1 VSRRIPIAALVL
13 AAAAAASLLLATCG
27 GHAPAH
33 VARRARACTTTLT
46 PALSATAIAGAIA
59 SARDGANVCLAG
71 GSYPPLHILD
81 AVHRSYVTVEPAS
94 AATVTVAGIEVSDS
108 AYLRFQG
115 LHMSEGFNMR
125 DAATS
130 GASHDFQLIDNTFEE
145 PLYGVV
151 LYGGAVPIK
160 DVLIEGNYMHRVH
173 LLRPEVHGRCFAG
186 YAQGQDVTIFYA
198 EGVTI
203 ARNTFNEAAWHYLQG
218 GSAGPE
224 GVDVEHNLF
233 EGRVTLACSHLN
245 LWQIWNGG
253 EDDTFKDNTALGVG
267 VGANG
272 ERPQEAATDG
282 LIFENGPAAASCATS
297 MRDTVITNNLFVDA
311 ASSYELQIY
320 TTQGVTIEHNTV
332 VGSQYG
338 SGLLQARC
346 GPSSD
351 AVMTHNIDVENTR
364 ASPAFDFQC
373 AGSCVF
379 NYNVSDD
386 ASAGLFGAAHA
397 RTDWTPSWGSSS
409 WDRRT
414 EVAPAPGF
422 YVASG
427 LPFAAGYEGGG
438 GP

>member
-1 VSRRIPIAALVL
+1 MSRRIPISVLVL
-13 AAAAAASLLLATCG
+13 AAVAAGVQLAGRG
-27 GHAPAH
+27 GHAPAR
-33 VARRARACTTTLT
+33 VARRAHACTTTLT
-46 PALSATAIAGAIA
+46 PALSATAIAGAIVTA
-59 SARDGANVCLAG
+59 PDGADVCLAG
-71 GSYPPLHILD
+71 GSYPSLRILD

-94 AATVTVAGIEVSDS
+94 GATVTVAGIEVSDS
-108 AYLRFQG
+108 AHLRFQG
-115 LHMSEGFNMR
+115 LHMTEGFNMR
-125 DAATS
+125 DEATYV
-130 GASHDFQLIDNTFEE
+130 ASHDYQIIDNSFEE

-151 LYGGAVPIK
+151 LYGGAAPIR

-173 LLRPEVHGRCFAG
+173 LLHPHAHGACVAG

-203 ARNTFNEAAWHYLQG
+203 ARNTFDEAAWHYLQG

-253 EDDTFKDNTALGVG
+253 EDDTFKDNIAI
-267 VGANG
+267 GASAG
-272 ERPQEAATDG
+272 ATGGHSQEAATDG
-282 LIFENGPAAASCATS
+282 LIFENGQAAGSCAAR
-297 MRDTVITNNLFVDA
+297 MRDTVIENNLFVDA

-320 TTQGVTIEHNTV
+320 TTDGVTIEHNTV

-346 GPSSD
+346 GPSND

-373 AGSCVF
+373 AGSCLF
-379 NYNVSDD
+379 DDNVSDD

-397 RTDWTPSWGSSS
+397 RTDWTPSWVSRS
-409 WDRRT
+409 WDRQT
-414 EVAPAPGF
+414 EAAPAPGF
-422 YVASG
+422 YVAKG